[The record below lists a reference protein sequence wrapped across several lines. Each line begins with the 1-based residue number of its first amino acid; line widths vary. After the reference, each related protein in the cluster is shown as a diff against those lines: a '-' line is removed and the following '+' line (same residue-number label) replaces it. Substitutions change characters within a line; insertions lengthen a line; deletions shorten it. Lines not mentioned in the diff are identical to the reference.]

1 LRTGWSKERMER
13 LRGVGIDGGD
23 KWSLGV
29 KGDREQRSVWKVG
42 GVGVSRLTMIL
53 GLSPVGHLQE
63 RQMCLTEERAAV
75 LRTQ

>member
-1 LRTGWSKERMER
+1 MER
-13 LRGVGIDGGD
+13 LRGVGIDGEG

-29 KGDREQRSVWKVG
+29 KGDREQRGVWKVG

-63 RQMCLTEERAAV
+63 KQMCLTEERAAV